1 VSNPRSLAVAVWEN
15 WRRLAI
21 LLLLVIA
28 VASYFLVPFFLDLDY
43 LNRSVWADPTR
54 YDSYG
59 HSVLLSRLIGGH
71 LFDGFNRVP
80 MLGILAAVGF
90 AVCLL
95 RWRDARYLVPIAIF
109 LLWMMLY
116 FSRPTWGSLVDLLP
130 MSRDIHM
137 NRFIGGVHLGGIFLI
152 AVALAAP
159 LRWAISRTSIW
170 SGWYVTAALTLTM
183 LVLLPVYSERASY
196 LGGNTIGLRESRQ
209 GLAEEAE
216 EFSALLEKLKQLPP
230 GRVYAGQK
238 LPSSR
243 RHWSDNYYV
252 GYLRPY
258 ALLQAEGLDMMGH
271 VYHSYSLNSDL
282 LIDFDERRRDHYN
295 LYNARYVV
303 APESVKF
310 PEFVIPLQQFGRHRL
325 YEVDTTGYFDLAGT
339 DMTFVGGKRDLY
351 PAASSWLDSDLPATK
366 QFPLVTFGD
375 APQ

>member
-1 VSNPRSLAVAVWEN
+1 
-15 WRRLAI
+15 
-21 LLLLVIA
+21 
-28 VASYFLVPFFLDLDY
+28 
-43 LNRSVWADPTR
+43 
-54 YDSYG
+54 
-59 HSVLLSRLIGGH
+59 
-71 LFDGFNRVP
+71 
-80 MLGILAAVGF
+80 M
-90 AVCLL
+90 
-95 RWRDARYLVPIAIF
+95 
-109 LLWMMLY
+109 
-116 FSRPTWGSLVDLLP
+116 
-130 MSRDIHM
+130 
-137 NRFIGGVHLGGIFLI
+137 I

-252 GYLRPY
+252 SYLRPY
-258 ALLQAEGLDMMGH
+258 ALLQADGLDMMGH

-325 YEVDTTGYFDLAGT
+325 YEVDTTGYFDWVGSDLTFAGET
-339 DMTFVGGKRDLY
+339 PDLY
-351 PAASSWLDSDLPATK
+351 LAASTWLGSRMPVAK
-366 QFPLVTFGD
+366 KHPLVSFGD
-375 APQ
+375 PFQGEAPLTSAIDLIPEMDPPTGPPLGTVMW

>member
-1 VSNPRSLAVAVWEN
+1 
-15 WRRLAI
+15 
-21 LLLLVIA
+21 
-28 VASYFLVPFFLDLDY
+28 
-43 LNRSVWADPTR
+43 
-54 YDSYG
+54 
-59 HSVLLSRLIGGH
+59 
-71 LFDGFNRVP
+71 
-80 MLGILAAVGF
+80 
-90 AVCLL
+90 
-95 RWRDARYLVPIAIF
+95 
-109 LLWMMLY
+109 
-116 FSRPTWGSLVDLLP
+116 
-130 MSRDIHM
+130 
-137 NRFIGGVHLGGIFLI
+137 
-152 AVALAAP
+152 
-159 LRWAISRTSIW
+159 
-170 SGWYVTAALTLTM
+170 M

-282 LIDFDERRRDHYN
+282 LIDFDERRRDRCN
-295 LYNARYVV
+295 FYNARYVV

-310 PEFVIPLQQFGRHRL
+310 SEFVIPHQQFGRHRL

-366 QFPLVTFGD
+366 QFPVVTFGD
-375 APQ
+375 APQGLERPLPLSEAVDAISEVKAVAGPSRGTVISEEVGGNYFAADVNVERDSMLLLKATYHPNWRATVDGVKTDTVMLIPSFVGVRLPPGEHKVRIEYRPRRLRTVLLGLGLLTLPMIWIV